1 MLVRN
6 EWAVLPGWSVDSES
20 VLSVPCPAAMTET
33 VRTFLSDA
41 PGEPVGSRPAATVM
55 LLRPG
60 RRGLPRGD
68 VEVFMLRRSP
78 RMVFAPGAL
87 VFPGG
92 RVDDSD
98 AQRPPWA
105 GPAPQEWAGWL
116 GCSPSEAAGVVTS
129 AVRELF
135 EESGVL
141 LAGDSE
147 RRHVA
152 ALDGPGWV
160 RDRERLAAHQVSL
173 SDVLSERGLM
183 LRSDLLGVRGH
194 WLTPEF
200 EPRRYDTYFFTAL
213 VPPGQRA
220 DGRTTEAVSHQW
232 LRPSSALHSAARGE
246 VTLLPPTAY
255 SMAQLMECSSLQ
267 QFALERLSLNRT
279 MFVPAVQSDGSL
291 TLSCRLPH
299 AVGAT
304 AAR

>member
-1 MLVRN
+1 
-6 EWAVLPGWSVDSES
+6 
-20 VLSVPCPAAMTET
+20 
-33 VRTFLSDA
+33 
-41 PGEPVGSRPAATVM
+41 
-55 LLRPG
+55 
-60 RRGLPRGD
+60 
-68 VEVFMLRRSP
+68 MLRRSP

-194 WLTPEF
+194 
-200 EPRRYDTYFFTAL
+200 
-213 VPPGQRA
+213 
-220 DGRTTEAVSHQW
+220 
-232 LRPSSALHSAARGE
+232 
-246 VTLLPPTAY
+246 
-255 SMAQLMECSSLQ
+255 
-267 QFALERLSLNRT
+267 
-279 MFVPAVQSDGSL
+279 
-291 TLSCRLPH
+291 
-299 AVGAT
+299 
-304 AAR
+304 